1 MINFFDHMK
10 NKNKDDNSRPL
21 KLHIT
26 NEMREKLHRLEQE
39 QEVEKI
45 LEEVLGDEETTT
57 PILTND
63 IDKYNGT
70 ATKEFES
77 NREELLLDY
86 CRLIQKLIYEHNSLF
101 DKFPNDLIHVI
112 DVATNHLL
120 MHK

>member
-1 MINFFDHMK
+1 MINFFDHIK
-10 NKNKDDNSRPL
+10 NKNKDDNSGPL

-45 LEEVLGDEETTT
+45 LEEVLGDIEITT

-63 IDKYNGT
+63 IDNYNGT
-70 ATKEFES
+70 ATNEFEN
-77 NREELLLDY
+77 NRDVLLLDY

-101 DKFPNDLIHVI
+101 EKFPNDLIYVI